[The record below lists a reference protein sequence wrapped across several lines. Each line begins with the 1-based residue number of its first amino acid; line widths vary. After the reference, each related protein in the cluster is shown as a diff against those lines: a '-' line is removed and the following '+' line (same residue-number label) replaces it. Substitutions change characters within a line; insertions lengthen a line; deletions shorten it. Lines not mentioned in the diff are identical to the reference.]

1 MRRPKRSIA
10 ATFALAVGLVLLAGG
25 CRTPS
30 PSGSPIFVWVP
41 PKMESTVGQRI
52 AISEIVGEEELSGKI
67 HQQLFASVP
76 RDEGRKLAFVDSQN
90 LVDHSPVQL
99 ASFVNEGTNDVVLAS
114 VARNEGIDYLLRG
127 EILSERSAQSK
138 SYERLTV
145 SWRLMAVDPDQPN
158 LPAKHIG
165 GQPVVVELE
174 SAIKKYPDLSILS
187 DQETALAT
195 AAARDTY
202 ELFAPSIQQSRVQ
215 LATPYPLPG
224 RRDVLRGNAL
234 ARAGRWGEAQ
244 EIWQRVVQVH
254 PSQTAALHNLA
265 LAAVAS
271 QDFSLAKQ
279 LARQAIKKRSS
290 KLNQS
295 TLVWIELRQRDYHKA
310 FGLPDPPEGWFV
322 TKTPEQILKPAPT
335 PRFSAAANVR

>member
-1 MRRPKRSIA
+1 
-10 ATFALAVGLVLLAGG
+10 
-25 CRTPS
+25 
-30 PSGSPIFVWVP
+30 
-41 PKMESTVGQRI
+41 MESTVGQRI
-52 AISEIVGEEELSGKI
+52 AVSEIVGDEELSGKI

-76 RDEGRKLAFVDSQN
+76 RDEGRKLSFVDSEKF
-90 LVDHSPVQL
+90 VDHAPVQL
-99 ASFVNEGTNDVVLAS
+99 ASFANEGTNDVVLAS
-114 VARNEGIDYLLRG
+114 VARNEGINYLLRG
-127 EILSERSAQSK
+127 EILSERSAQSNSSK
-138 SYERLTV
+138 RLTL
-145 SWRLMAVDPDQPN
+145 SWRLMSLDPDHPN
-158 LPAKHIG
+158 APAKHVG

-174 SAIKKYPDLSILS
+174 SAIKKYPDLAILS

-202 ELFAPSIQQSRVQ
+202 ELFAPSIQQDRVQ

-244 EIWQRVVQVH
+244 EIWQQVVQSH

-271 QDFSLAKQ
+271 QDFSSAKQ

-310 FGLPDPPEGWFV
+310 FGLADPPEGWFV
-322 TKTPEQILKPAPT
+322 TKTPDQILTPAPT
-335 PRFSAAANVR
+335 PKLSATATAR